1 MSNDPLMNISNLAY
15 VEELYASYLRDPGSV
30 SAEWQA
36 TFQAM
41 PDDPFTSNPALE
53 PAAAP
58 SSIFNPP
65 SNGQSTD
72 ASHTNGL
79 ANGYSNGAMRSDA
92 PSARPAESDVL
103 AASLQERLIRL
114 VRSYRVRGHL
124 IAKLDPLGIPRPP
137 QPELFPAFYG
147 FTDEDLDRTFPG
159 DCVHAME
166 TLTLRQIVARLR
178 RTYCENIGVQYMHID
193 DLVMKQWLEERM
205 EITENKIVLTHSQ
218 QLKTLTK
225 LTDAVS
231 KSLFRK
237 ITGSKSSP
245 RDLKASFPS

>member
-15 VEELYASYLRDPGSV
+15 VESFCELPSRPGLV

-58 SSIFNPP
+58 SIRNPP
-65 SNGQSTD
+65 SNSQSTD

-124 IAKLDPLGIPRPP
+124 IAKLDPLVYHDPRNPSFRP
-137 QPELFPAFYG
+137 FM
-147 FTDEDLDRTFPG
+147 DLPRGSRP
-159 DCVHAME
+159 HIS
-166 TLTLRQIVARLR
+166 RRLR
-178 RTYCENIGVQYMHID
+178 ARDGNVDAETNCREASATYCEKYRCPIYAHRRPCDEAVARRAHGDHREQNCPHSLPATQDAYQANRRGPLRRVYS
-193 DLVMKQWLEERM
+193 E
-205 EITENKIVLTHSQ
+205 KI
-218 QLKTLTK
+218 
-225 LTDAVS
+225 
-231 KSLFRK
+231 
-237 ITGSKSSP
+237 
-245 RDLKASFPS
+245 KARRA

>member
-65 SNGQSTD
+65 SNGQSTE
-72 ASHTNGL
+72 ASHAGGL
-79 ANGYSNGAMRSDA
+79 TNGYSNGAMRSDA

-166 TLTLRQIVARLR
+166 TLTLRQIVARLHGL
-178 RTYCENIGVQYMHID
+178 TA
-193 DLVMKQWLEERM
+193 
-205 EITENKIVLTHSQ
+205 KIS
-218 QLKTLTK
+218 
-225 LTDAVS
+225 VS
-231 KSLFRK
+231 S
-237 ITGSKSSP
+237 ICTSTI
-245 RDLKASFPS
+245 